1 LIKDYVSHGAEQIF
15 VLPPLAADQTLEA
28 YVVTNEYVINYVRNA
43 SIRDVAYMLLDNQ
56 ELSNKVIN
64 AIYSENVKTLKD
76 LNVKGKTVLV
86 RVDYNVP
93 LDSNL
98 NITNN
103 KRIRETV
110 DTINYLTGQ
119 GAKVVLMSHLGR
131 PDGKVVESMSLKP
144 VAKELSKLLGHEVGF
159 APDSIGS
166 ETKKMVSELKN
177 GDVLLLENL
186 RFYPEEEGK
195 NQSGKKD
202 KEAMLSFA
210 KELAS
215 MGDVFVQDAFGVVH
229 RAHASTAGIVRYIKE
244 VGAGFLLEKEITF
257 LGKQLDDRGKDKR
270 KGNKKGEG
278 FVAILGGSKV
288 SDKINIIE
296 NLLNKADVII
306 IGGAMAYTFLK
317 AQGIEIGKS
326 RVENDKLDLAR
337 ELLQKAKDKGV
348 KILLPID
355 HITAS
360 QSNVDFANQ
369 VVLNPENIYE
379 TKSNSI
385 DSELMGLDVGPKT
398 NELFETIIK
407 NADTI
412 LWNGP
417 LGVFEINE
425 FSKGTIG
432 MAEAIAQSTDKGA
445 MSVVGGG
452 DSVAAV
458 EKAGVEKRITHIST
472 GGGASLE
479 FLEGKVLPG
488 INALKSKYD
497 LLLNALKSRNSLRTQ
512 KLDIVNDEKSFENI
526 SEYKAIEKYIKTNLQ
541 SIRTL
546 FIQDKDKQDNDKR
559 GNKFSKKIDIGNN
572 QSLTFDFSRTNIDE
586 NMFSLFVN
594 LFKAR
599 NLKNKIEEM
608 FNGKKINWTEGRA
621 VLHSALRNT
630 SNNPVYV
637 EGTDKNVMDDINA
650 VLQKMKS
657 FSDKLISG
665 QWKGVTGKQITDVVS
680 IGIGGSDLGPR
691 MATDALSTY
700 KVGPNVHFVSNV
712 DPNDINSILNSL
724 GLNPETT
731 LFIIESKTFTT
742 EETLSNANLAK
753 KWITS
758 KLGNN
763 ADVISKHFVAVST
776 NKEKV
781 AAFGIDT
788 NNMFEFWDWVG
799 GRYSVWSAVGL
810 PLMCS
815 IGYDNFIEFLD
826 GAHQIDNNFKNSSYE
841 NNLPI
846 IMAMLNVLER
856 NFLGRSAYAILPYN
870 KYLKLFT
877 SHIQQVYMESLGK
890 SVDSKGNRINY
901 ATGSELYGTAGTD
914 AQHSYL
920 QEHHQGTDIIPVDF
934 VGFATNDIDDKDMQT
949 SHLRLLANLLAQSN
963 AMAFGRTYDETVQK
977 LISEG
982 VDENTAKRKAKD
994 QVFDGNRPST
1004 IMMFDK
1010 LTPRS
1015 LGALIALY
1023 EDMVTTL
1030 GIVWDINT
1038 FDQMG
1043 VELGKVNAKGLFSA
1057 LQGNQ
1062 FDTDSST
1069 QNLINSI
1076 IQQNKLTL
1084 PFVTALL
1091 KAIAKP
1097 LAIILFY
1104 KDYKSGKYSYVRKK
1118 YTLEATI
1125 AAVLEA
1131 PLMMLLSTDYFVLL
1145 HYSSRFVHPSY
1156 AQAYRTRYQGV
1167 DEIKTKT
1174 KETFVKTLKIST
1186 AILLPIASI
1195 AFLAS
1200 VIIGVASPF
1209 IFLIPGIVTPLAITI
1224 IASFVTNIKNHIIYN
1239 LQNNDNRLSIIDS
1252 KLTNAINKLLDSSD
1266 DTQLKEDVLRM
1277 IEAGFSEDSIEKL
1290 LKQYFALR
1298 NAEIPLSLYDKK
1310 QEIKF
1315 GTAGIRGILSE
1326 EFNFLDVSIIIQAIS
1341 NAIN

>member
-1 LIKDYVSHGAEQIF
+1 
-15 VLPPLAADQTLEA
+15 
-28 YVVTNEYVINYVRNA
+28 
-43 SIRDVAYMLLDNQ
+43 
-56 ELSNKVIN
+56 
-64 AIYSENVKTLKD
+64 
-76 LNVKGKTVLV
+76 
-86 RVDYNVP
+86 
-93 LDSNL
+93 
-98 NITNN
+98 
-103 KRIRETV
+103 
-110 DTINYLTGQ
+110 
-119 GAKVVLMSHLGR
+119 
-131 PDGKVVESMSLKP
+131 
-144 VAKELSKLLGHEVGF
+144 
-159 APDSIGS
+159 
-166 ETKKMVSELKN
+166 
-177 GDVLLLENL
+177 
-186 RFYPEEEGK
+186 
-195 NQSGKKD
+195 
-202 KEAMLSFA
+202 
-210 KELAS
+210 
-215 MGDVFVQDAFGVVH
+215 
-229 RAHASTAGIVRYIKE
+229 
-244 VGAGFLLEKEITF
+244 
-257 LGKQLDDRGKDKR
+257 
-270 KGNKKGEG
+270 
-278 FVAILGGSKV
+278 
-288 SDKINIIE
+288 
-296 NLLNKADVII
+296 
-306 IGGAMAYTFLK
+306 
-317 AQGIEIGKS
+317 
-326 RVENDKLDLAR
+326 
-337 ELLQKAKDKGV
+337 
-348 KILLPID
+348 
-355 HITAS
+355 
-360 QSNVDFANQ
+360 
-369 VVLNPENIYE
+369 
-379 TKSNSI
+379 
-385 DSELMGLDVGPKT
+385 
-398 NELFETIIK
+398 
-407 NADTI
+407 
-412 LWNGP
+412 
-417 LGVFEINE
+417 
-425 FSKGTIG
+425 

-497 LLLNALKSRNSLRTQ
+497 LLLNALKNRNSLRTQ

-1156 AQAYRTRYQGV
+1156 AQAYKKRYQGV

-1341 NAIN
+1341 NAINDIASRQGIKEKDIKVVVGWDSRFLSKQFAEIVSNIFAANGIEVIISSDDVPTPTISYFTRKNKLTLSVNITASHNTKEYNGFKITLGDGGLAGTDVTSSIESEIKNIQNQLSEGIPLNKIIKITKDSSNIKSVDMQEEFIDAFIGMITKISGIANFKDLESFKEKSSKWTVIVDPKNGTTKKYYPKILEYLGFNVVMINDTRDVTFAGQKPEPSAANVKQLIKMVQDKANGGVINLLGISTDVDGDRFGVVAQDGKYITANEIGLILEQARIERELNLLIDKVVNGELPLADFLNKKIIIARNLATTHIVDYLAKYMATEIFTKRFSELQKIASKQNIDINIDNLVNNVEVQEVNVGFKYMSA